1 MEGMRSKFFLCFL
14 AVAQKPKMELLKVV
28 GWCNILNL
36 DGIIKTENY
45 EDWLEPTTSLFM
57 LVV

>member
-1 MEGMRSKFFLCFL
+1 
-14 AVAQKPKMELLKVV
+14 MELLKVV